1 MTEKKKRIA
10 VCSREADK
18 KWRENNKEK
27 NTYINYRS
35 IARVFIREMIKD
47 EDLEEFVTLM
57 NNRVKQI
64 EQAQDDF

>member
-10 VCSREADK
+10 VYSREADK

-27 NTYINYRS
+27 NKYINYRS

-57 NNRVKQI
+57 NNRVKQK
-64 EQAQDDF
+64 EEWKQ